1 MKILFPLPKRKHH
14 ALTSS
19 ELLAVVVIIILI
31 AIFLPTIS
39 RPGRPYKIK
48 ASVEI
53 ANLANANLANAIQA
67 YKSEYGRYP
76 IPTNVETAASVRSED
91 LTCGGSTLNSIL
103 ESGASTP
110 LNADVVAILM
120 DLSTS
125 PDGTPTVNSNHSLNP
140 KQIKFLNAKFIGDTN
155 SPGVGNDMV
164 YRDPW
169 GHPYVISM
177 DLNGDDRCRDAFY
190 KNQLVSRSSGAI
202 GFDGLMNLSDTNGA
216 SNLFELH
223 GHVMVWSFGPDGKA
237 DASKPANSP
246 PNKDNVVSWQ

>member
-1 MKILFPLPKRKHH
+1 MKISSPVPKLKRH
-14 ALTSS
+14 AFTLI
-19 ELLAVVVIIILI
+19 ELLAVVVILFFLMAIL
-31 AIFLPTIS
+31 LPINP
-39 RPGRPYKIK
+39 RPGRGYKVMK
-48 ASVEI
+48 AKTEM
-53 ANLANANLANAIQA
+53 ADLANAIQA

-76 IPTNVETAASVRSED
+76 IPTNVETAALARGED
-91 LTCGGSTLNSIL
+91 LTIGGPMLNAIL

-120 DLSTS
+120 DLSKS
-125 PDGTPTVNSNHSLNP
+125 PDGTSTVNSDHSLNP
-140 KQIKFLNAKFIGDTN
+140 KQVKFLNAKFIGDTN

-169 GHPYVISM
+169 GHPYIISM
-177 DLNGDDRCRDAFY
+177 DLNGDDRCHDAFY
-190 KNQLVSRSSGAI
+190 QRHLVSRNDGWI
-202 GFDGLMNLSDTNGA
+202 GFNGLANLSDTNGA

-223 GHVMVWSFGPDGKA
+223 GHVMVWSFGPDGRA